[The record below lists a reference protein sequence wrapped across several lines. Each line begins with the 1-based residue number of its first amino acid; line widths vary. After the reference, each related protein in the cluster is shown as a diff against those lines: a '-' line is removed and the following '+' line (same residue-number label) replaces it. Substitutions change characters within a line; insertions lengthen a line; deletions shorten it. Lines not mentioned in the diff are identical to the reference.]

1 MSIKSTG
8 DSSLPPLKTT
18 ITSPADGETLTYD
31 AASGTWIN
39 GIPFSTVKPV
49 LSSPS
54 NASNLESLTNYTFQ
68 TNTTFSVSP
77 SNYLL
82 THYATDWQ
90 IASDSAF
97 TNILTSTTLDTSNK
111 LSWTAQFASGYTPV
125 YVRLRFH
132 NGQEYGAWSDTVT
145 YNVTQIYNFTS
156 TQNFTT
162 LSSTNSIIANL
173 VGGGSGSSGSNN
185 PQGGGGGGVAQ
196 SNSLSVSPS
205 TTYLVTVGAGSV
217 GGNAAGSSSFGNL
230 LTANGGSGFTSGNG
244 FGKGNA
250 SNMGGADGGAGGAG
264 GKGGDG
270 GGFSWEGQGA
280 RYGGSGGPGVTLSID
295 STTRGGGGGAGV
307 TGGGNTN
314 MGYGGSGQHG
324 GGNGYNGGS
333 HGWFGQG
340 NNGQNTYGGGAGGS
354 NQGNS
359 TGGNGVVRIKF

>member
-1 MSIKSTG
+1 MSIKSSG
-8 DSSLPPLKTT
+8 DSTVPPIKTLLT
-18 ITSPADGETLTYD
+18 NPQDGEALTYN
-31 AASGTWIN
+31 AATGTFIN
-39 GIPFSTVKPV
+39 GIPFTTVKPV
-49 LSSPS
+49 LTGPS
-54 NASNLESLTNYTFQ
+54 NASNLEALTNYTFQ
-68 TNTTFSVSP
+68 TSTSFSVAP
-77 SNYLL
+77 ANYLL

-90 IASDSAF
+90 IAGDAEFS
-97 TNILTSTTLDTSNK
+97 TILTYSTLDTSNK
-111 LSWTAQFASGYTPV
+111 TSWTAQFVAGYPQV

-132 NGQEYGAWSDTVT
+132 NGQEYSAYSDTVI
-145 YNVTQIYNFTS
+145 YNVTQVYNFTS
-156 TQNFTT
+156 TQNFTVPAGV
-162 LSSTNSIIANL
+162 SAIQVNL
-173 VGGGSGSSGSNN
+173 LGGGGGSSGGTN
-185 PQGGGGGGVAQ
+185 PQGGGGGGVSQ
-196 SNSLSVSPS
+196 SNSLAVTPS
-205 TTYLVTVGAGSV
+205 TEYLVTVGAGSV

-230 LTANGGSGFTSGNG
+230 LSVNGGSGVTSGNG

-270 GGFSWEGQGA
+270 GGFSWEGVGA
-280 RYGGSGGPGVTLSID
+280 RYGGSGGPGVSLSID

-314 MGYGGSGQHG
+314 MGYGGIGQHG
-324 GGNGYNGGS
+324 GGNGYSGGS